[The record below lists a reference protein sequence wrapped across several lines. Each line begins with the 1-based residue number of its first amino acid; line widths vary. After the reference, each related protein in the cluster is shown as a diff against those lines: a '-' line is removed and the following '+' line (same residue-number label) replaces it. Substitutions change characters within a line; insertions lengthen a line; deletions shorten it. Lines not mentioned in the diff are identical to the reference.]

1 MPDYTAPERD
11 RTALLTFAVQKDCT
25 SPGSPVGY
33 LGGGRKLAK
42 VGELAQGFRT
52 AGAPIVHLV
61 RLYRPDGSNADAC
74 RRRAIEEGLR
84 VLMPGSC
91 GAEMAAPSIRRVV
104 TPGGHRHRPDS
115 EDDARRHR
123 PGDPVG
129 RRRLRE

>member
-52 AGAPIVHLV
+52 AGAPIVTLCASIGPTAPTPTPAAGG
-61 RLYRPDGSNADAC
+61 RS
-74 RRRAIEEGLR
+74 RRA
-84 VLMPGSC
+84 
-91 GAEMAAPSIRRVV
+91 
-104 TPGGHRHRPDS
+104 
-115 EDDARRHR
+115 
-123 PGDPVG
+123 
-129 RRRLRE
+129 